1 MNKKISVGAAIAL
14 AAIAVAAT
22 FVITV
27 NFMTDRFNNQMSE
40 LQSLRELYSKLQE
53 INNCISSNAY
63 YQPTVDVRNNNMAE
77 SYVVALRESGD
88 AYARY
93 YSAEEYA
100 EILKQDAGKNSGI
113 GISIMNVDESV
124 YVYRV
129 YRGSPAETAGF
140 KAGDTITKV
149 TDSEG
154 KTLAS
159 SKDGYDKLSDKLY
172 MAEGEERVVTLLHE
186 DGTEDNVTIVAA
198 EYNNETVWAEYYG
211 ETAVIRITAFNS
223 DTDEKFVA
231 IIDEIEKN
239 SEIKGVIFDVRNN
252 GGGQL
257 TTVVNMLDRLLP
269 EGDIVTEKNA
279 KGEEIVKLR
288 SDSKKLSL
296 PMLVLV
302 NESSASASELFA
314 CALRDYDKADLI
326 GTDTYGKGCVQ
337 TTYVLSDSSAIVFT
351 TAMYYPPASDNFDG
365 KPLEVDVEVKMTE
378 EESLKFYSLDEETD
392 PQLKKALEI
401 LAENRNAAAN
411 AA

>member
-1 MNKKISVGAAIAL
+1 MNKKISLGAAITL
-14 AAIAVAAT
+14 AAIAVVAT

-27 NFMTDRFNNQMSE
+27 NFMTDRFNTQMAE
-40 LQSLRELYSKLQE
+40 FQSLRELYSKLQE
-53 INNCISSNAY
+53 INNCVAENAY
-63 YQPTVDVRNNNMAE
+63 YQPTVDVRNDSMAE
-77 SYVVALRESGD
+77 SYVAALRESGD

-100 EILKQDAGKNSGI
+100 SILKQDAGKNSGI
-113 GISIMNVDESV
+113 GISIMDVDGGV

-129 YRGSPAETAGF
+129 YRGSPAEAAGI
-140 KAGDTITKV
+140 KAGDVIVKV
-149 TDSEG
+149 ADSEN

-159 SKDGYDKLSDKLY
+159 AKDGYETLSDKLY
-172 MAEGEERVVTLLHE
+172 MNVGEQRSI
-186 DGTEDNVTIVAA
+186 TILRGESEMNIEVSAA
-198 EYNNETVWAEYYG
+198 EYNNESVWAEYYG
-211 ETAVIRITAFNS
+211 SVALIRITAFNT
-223 DTDEKFVA
+223 DTDEKFIS
-231 IIDEIEKN
+231 IIDDIERN
-239 SEIKGVIFDVRNN
+239 EDIKGVIFDVRNN

-269 EGDIVTEKNA
+269 EGDIVTEKDANG
-279 KGEEIVKLR
+279 KEIVKLR
-288 SDSKKLSL
+288 SDGKKLTM

-302 NESSASASELFA
+302 NGSSASASELFA

-365 KPLEVDVEVKMTE
+365 KPLKPDVTVEMTE
-378 EESLKFYSLDEETD
+378 EESIRFYSLDENTD
-392 PQLKKALEI
+392 PQLKKAIEI
-401 LAENRNAAAN
+401 LTENSNGAAN